1 MAIGDTWET
10 INTYSFVAGET
21 IITADYEN
29 DVVNNLQFLYQKSSP
44 IKIWV
49 ANTNAAVTCAAST
62 NDIDLSWSITF
73 TPTTS
78 KVAIHAYPKMVYTYL
93 SAASYYM
100 QLGYKVNSGSIVYID
115 QKTSTTTPANQMD
128 NGQSLLVASVTVNPN
143 ESNTIAF
150 YVRTGAMGGSQ
161 SFWSGRAMIFEAGN

>member
-49 ANTNAAVTCAAST
+49 GNTNTAVTCSPNT
-62 NDIDLSWSITF
+62 NGIDLGWSVTF
-73 TPTTS
+73 TPGTS
-78 KVAIHAYPKMVYTYL
+78 KVAIHAFPRMVYTYL
-93 SAASYYM
+93 NSGSYYM

-115 QKTSTTTPANQMD
+115 QKTATTTPINQMD
-128 NGQSLLVASVTVNPN
+128 NGQSLLVESVTVNEN

-150 YVRTGAMGGSQ
+150 YLRTGASGSEK
-161 SFWSGRAMIFEAGN
+161 FWSGRAMIFEAGN